1 MLPAEGRQGEDPS
14 PPPLPGTAKAPRPP
28 AAAPSPAA
36 AFSPEPMATTA
47 SMGAASSSSSSPP
60 APSSAS
66 PSSASAS
73 PPSASHPDAVR
84 ILAADVSPLGHSPPP
99 SPPGPGRAAAAEI
112 FAESGAEAEIEI
124 EFEAESESE
133 SEIEFEA
140 ESEFQIEFEAESE
153 IEFEAESESESAAA
167 SASFRSPAFSPA
179 KVQKGPAEPRG
190 EDDSPITKATR
201 IGRSGGAG
209 GGGSGGA
216 VPGPASSDLDPG
228 RGLSVPEDAEQDGH
242 DGAEAGGDPP
252 GEAGGPPD
260 LSAIAHAVLRTAE
273 PGGGGPESE
282 GEGEG
287 EGGVEGEGEGEGGV
301 EPTDAD
307 DDDADGGSSRGGIS
321 HLSGIGLRDL
331 SGIGL
336 RPLSRDH
343 SVHSLVLS
351 ADYVATQEAGLSA
364 QEGLGLAVS
373 LLRGAPE
380 APGGDGGDADLE
392 LGGGGGADE
401 DADTDGGNAGQPMG
415 ASFLGPD
422 LNRRSTSP
430 GPPMLPGGGTG
441 DDKAPVDRESPQKLD
456 SSFAGLERKV
466 KDRLEPLCSHVPRR
480 AVLVLVLTLLLVVLG
495 LYGIYDAMV
504 KDATQFRSP
513 SDDLFDPDPVPV
525 SDPVPAADQGS

>member
-14 PPPLPGTAKAPRPP
+14 PPPLPGTAKAPRPA
-28 AAAPSPAA
+28 AAAPSP
-36 AFSPEPMATTA
+36 EPMVTTP
-47 SMGAASSSSSSPP
+47 STGAASSSSSWPP

-66 PSSASAS
+66 PSSASPSSSSASPPSAS

-99 SPPGPGRAAAAEI
+99 SPPGPGRAAAASAAEI

-124 EFEAESESE
+124 EFEAESEFQIEVEAESE

-140 ESEFQIEFEAESE
+140 EREFQIEFEAESE
-153 IEFEAESESESAAA
+153 SEFEAESESEGAAA

-209 GGGSGGA
+209 GGGSSGA

-242 DGAEAGGDPP
+242 DGAEAGGDTP

-260 LSAIAHAVLRTAE
+260 LSAIAHAVLRTAG

-282 GEGEG
+282 G
-287 EGGVEGEGEGEGGV
+287 GVEGEGEDEGEG
-301 EPTDAD
+301 
-307 DDDADGGSSRGGIS
+307 DDADGGSSRGGIS
-321 HLSGIGLRDL
+321 HLSGIGLM
-331 SGIGL
+331 
-336 RPLSRDH
+336 PLSRDH

-351 ADYVATQEAGLSA
+351 ADYVATQEAGFSA
-364 QEGLGLAVS
+364 LDGLGLEVS

-401 DADTDGGNAGQPMG
+401 DADADGWNAGQPMG

-430 GPPMLPGGGTG
+430 GRPMLPGGGTG
-441 DDKAPVDRESPQKLD
+441 DVDRESPQKLD
-456 SSFAGLERKV
+456 SSFAGLQRKV
-466 KDRLEPLCSHVPRR
+466 KDRLEPLCSHVPMR